1 MDMLFPTH
9 LAVAYVT
16 ARRLG
21 LSVPWTVLGAVLP
34 DLVDKPLGRLGETD
48 RYHSVAHSVVGVG
61 LTLGASDRA
70 RAVRSVW
77 AGWATHLGADA
88 AGMAANGRY
97 RDLAFLLWPVAR
109 ERRYSEMP
117 ADLVLPGTRSYFRS
131 PAFVLELTV
140 WLAAARTAAGRSP
153 TFSERGD

>member
-1 MDMLFPTH
+1 MLFPTH
-9 LAVAYVT
+9 LVVAYVT

-21 LSVPWTVLGAVLP
+21 LSVPWTVFGAVLP

-48 RYHSVAHSVVGVG
+48 RYHSVAHSVIGIF
-61 LTLGASDRA
+61 LTLGVSNRAKIA
-70 RAVRSVW
+70 RAVW

-88 AGMAANGRY
+88 AGMAVNGRY

-117 ADLVLPGTRSYFRS
+117 ADLVLPGTRSYFQS

-140 WLAAARTAAGRSP
+140 WLTAVQTAAGRSP
-153 TFSERGD
+153 SEHGD